1 MGEPK
6 TAETRR
12 ATCQRCGSS
21 DVAWILRGCPA
32 MDEKLQAELRA
43 HRVTLGGCIVWEG
56 QPDHRCNTCGL
67 EFRAD
72 GRPVRTPGDDR

>member
-12 ATCQRCGSS
+12 AVCQRCGSR
-21 DVAWILRGCPA
+21 DVAWILRGYPA
-32 MDEKLQAELRA
+32 MDDELQADLRA

-56 QPDHRCNTCGL
+56 QSDHRCNTCGL

-72 GRPVRTPGDDR
+72 GRPVRIPGDDR

>member
-1 MGEPK
+1 MGTLN

-12 ATCQRCGSS
+12 AICQRCGSS
-21 DVAWILRGCPA
+21 DVAWILRGYPA

-43 HRVTLGGCIVWEG
+43 HRVTLGGCIVREG

-67 EFRAD
+67 AFRAD
-72 GRPVRTPGDDR
+72 GRPVRIPGDDR